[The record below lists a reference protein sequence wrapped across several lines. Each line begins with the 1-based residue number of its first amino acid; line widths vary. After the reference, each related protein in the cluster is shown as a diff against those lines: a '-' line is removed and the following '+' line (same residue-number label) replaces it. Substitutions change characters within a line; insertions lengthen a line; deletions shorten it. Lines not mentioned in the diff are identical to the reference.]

1 MFFFNKERPPS
12 RRTLKFYCVQ
22 ASNGDAHIDRPALVD
37 GLIAACE
44 TYFGQPPKK
53 FDIGGPYGIR
63 KGQPVGIRSFRNR
76 LAKRGH
82 EDYYALWAR
91 EEDSFGF
98 DCSFRRLT
106 STEYTFSELLFW
118 YETKKHDARILDI
131 ATDLIKVFPVDYGF
145 VADFP
150 DNYSL
155 SWESAIKKTWSSWT
169 TEPNVEFNL
178 WKDNIASVFDGHVRK
193 LYPYNF
199 LNPVQT
205 EALAAMGLPRA
216 TEFWG
221 EISVLVLSDTTVLE
235 KYNAVYEH
243 AVRSRLNH
251 ESD

>member
-1 MFFFNKERPPS
+1 MFFFNKKRPPS
-12 RRTLKFYCVQ
+12 RRTLKFYCVH
-22 ASNGDAHIDRPALVD
+22 ASNREAHIDRPALVD

-118 YETKKHDARILDI
+118 FDWYLERSPAAARAFLRELDH
-131 ATDLIKVFPVDYGF
+131 
-145 VADFP
+145 
-150 DNYSL
+150 
-155 SWESAIKKTWSSWT
+155 AIKCVSEAPKQWGMHI
-169 TEPNVEFNL
+169 VEACN
-178 WKDNIASVFDGHVRK
+178 G
-193 LYPYNF
+193 
-199 LNPVQT
+199 
-205 EALAAMGLPRA
+205 
-216 TEFWG
+216 
-221 EISVLVLSDTTVLE
+221 
-235 KYNAVYEH
+235 
-243 AVRSRLNH
+243 
-251 ESD
+251 